1 MLIVTKELA
10 DLVRQDWARLGR
22 NRRSLGLIADLHG
35 TSKETIALILNLELS
50 EEDKRRE
57 RKGLPAVKPP
67 RKGRKVIDYERMDEL
82 ILEGVKSNREIA
94 VALGVCAGTVQNR
107 AAVLRNDP
115 DCGHLVRQR
124 NRTCARAN
132 YSLEEKTDAVRRYHE
147 GEKQRDIAKDMGVT
161 PTTLCKWVKQYIKG
175 ELK

>member
-57 RKGLPAVKPP
+57 LKGLPAVKPP
-67 RKGRKVIDYERMDEL
+67 RKRGKVIDYERMDEL

-94 VALGVCAGTVQNR
+94 AALGVCAGTVQNR
-107 AAVLRNDP
+107 AAALRNDP
-115 DCGHLVRQR
+115 DCANKVKRR
-124 NRTCARAN
+124 SRTCARSM
-132 YSLEEKTDAVRRYHE
+132 YPKEERLEAVLRYYQ
-147 GEKQRDIAKDMGVT
+147 GEKQLDIAKDVGVNCS
-161 PTTLCKWVKQYIKG
+161 TLCKWVKQYAEG

>member
-1 MLIVTKELA
+1 MLITKELA

-35 TSKETIALILNLELS
+35 TSKETIALILDLDLS

-82 ILEGVKSNREIA
+82 ILEGARSCREIA
-94 VALGVCAGTVQNR
+94 ADLGVCRSTVENR
-107 AAVLRNDP
+107 AKALRRFSASEDVNPTFRTVNGKKHYIRAERLAAV
-115 DCGHLVRQR
+115 QR
-124 NRTCARAN
+124 YYA
-132 YSLEEKTDAVRRYHE
+132 
-147 GEKQRDIAKDMGVT
+147 GEKQTDIARDLGVSSVT
-161 PTTLCKWVKQYIKG
+161 VCMWIKRYKEG
-175 ELK
+175 EL

>member
-10 DLVRQDWARLGR
+10 DLVRQDWVRLGR

-50 EEDKRRE
+50 EEEKRRE

-82 ILEGVKSNREIA
+82 ILEGTRSCREIA
-94 VALGVCAGTVQNR
+94 TALGVCRSTVENR
-107 AAVLRNDP
+107 AKALRGSSASDDVNPTFHTVNGKKHYIRAERLAAV
-115 DCGHLVRQR
+115 QR
-124 NRTCARAN
+124 YYA
-132 YSLEEKTDAVRRYHE
+132 
-147 GEKQRDIAKDMGVT
+147 GEKQTDIARDMGVSSVT
-161 PTTLCKWVKQYIKG
+161 VCMWIKRYKEG
-175 ELK
+175 EL

>member
-35 TSKETIALILNLELS
+35 TSKETIALILDLDLS

-94 VALGVCAGTVQNR
+94 VALGVCAETVQNR
-107 AAVLRNDP
+107 AAALRNDP
-115 DCGHLVRQR
+115 DCGDMVRQR

-132 YSLEEKTDAVRRYHE
+132 YSREEKLEAVLRYHQ
-147 GEKQRDIAKDMGVT
+147 GEKQRDIAKDVGVNCV
-161 PTTLCKWVKQYIKG
+161 TLCKWVKQYSEG

>member
-1 MLIVTKELA
+1 MLITKELA

-35 TSKETIALILNLELS
+35 TSKETIALILDLDLS

-82 ILEGVKSNREIA
+82 SLEGARSCREIA
-94 VALGVCAGTVQNR
+94 ADLGVCRSTVENR
-107 AAVLRNDP
+107 AKALRRFSASEDVNPAFRTVNGKKHYIRAERLAAV
-115 DCGHLVRQR
+115 QR
-124 NRTCARAN
+124 YYA
-132 YSLEEKTDAVRRYHE
+132 
-147 GEKQRDIAKDMGVT
+147 GEKQTDIARDLGVSSVT
-161 PTTLCKWVKQYIKG
+161 VCMWIKRYKEG
-175 ELK
+175 EL

>member
-1 MLIVTKELA
+1 MLITKELA

-35 TSKETIALILNLELS
+35 TSKETIALILDLDLS

-82 ILEGVKSNREIA
+82 ILEGARSCREIA
-94 VALGVCAGTVQNR
+94 ADLGVCRSTVENR
-107 AAVLRNDP
+107 AKALRRFSASEDVNPTFRTVNGKKHYIRAERLAAV
-115 DCGHLVRQR
+115 QR
-124 NRTCARAN
+124 YYT
-132 YSLEEKTDAVRRYHE
+132 
-147 GEKQRDIAKDMGVT
+147 GEKQTDIARDLGVSSVT
-161 PTTLCKWVKQYIKG
+161 VCMWIKRYKEG
-175 ELK
+175 EL

>member
-1 MLIVTKELA
+1 MLITKELA

-35 TSKETIALILNLELS
+35 TSKETIALILDLDLS

-82 ILEGVKSNREIA
+82 ILEGARSCREIA
-94 VALGVCAGTVQNR
+94 ADLGVCRSTVENR
-107 AAVLRNDP
+107 AKALRRFSASEDVSPTFRTVNGKKHYIRAERLAAV
-115 DCGHLVRQR
+115 QR
-124 NRTCARAN
+124 YYA
-132 YSLEEKTDAVRRYHE
+132 
-147 GEKQRDIAKDMGVT
+147 GEKQTDIARDLGVSSVT
-161 PTTLCKWVKQYIKG
+161 VCMWIKRYKEG
-175 ELK
+175 EL

>member
-1 MLIVTKELA
+1 MLITKEMA

-35 TSKETIALILNLELS
+35 TSKETIALILDLDLS

-82 ILEGVKSNREIA
+82 ILEGARSCREIA
-94 VALGVCAGTVQNR
+94 ADLGVCRSTVENR
-107 AAVLRNDP
+107 AKALRRFSASEDVNPTFRTVNGKKHYIRAERLAAV
-115 DCGHLVRQR
+115 QR
-124 NRTCARAN
+124 YYA
-132 YSLEEKTDAVRRYHE
+132 
-147 GEKQRDIAKDMGVT
+147 GEKQTDIARDLGVSSVT
-161 PTTLCKWVKQYIKG
+161 VCMWIKRYKEG
-175 ELK
+175 EL